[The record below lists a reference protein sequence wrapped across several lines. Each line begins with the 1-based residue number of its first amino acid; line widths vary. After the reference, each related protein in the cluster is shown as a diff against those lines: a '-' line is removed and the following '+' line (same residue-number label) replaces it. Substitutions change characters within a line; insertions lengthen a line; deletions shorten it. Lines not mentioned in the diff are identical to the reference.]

1 MRYAVHH
8 FLQHSFFDAYH
19 VKVKHHYWMCLLED
33 FSPKYSMSSFDLLL
47 DILNCP
53 LYKRTYGFWELCAWY
68 FCWRANGGTKSMG
81 YSRYARLHHI
91 WSFQT
96 RTPDLNFV
104 GQEEFDRLRS
114 LSYAETHVI
123 MICFSVDNPIS
134 LENVESKVDHLPPF
148 PTFLDNWSAW
158 QWLDEILEYCPG
170 VKVC

>member
-1 MRYAVHH
+1 
-8 FLQHSFFDAYH
+8 
-19 VKVKHHYWMCLLED
+19 
-33 FSPKYSMSSFDLLL
+33 
-47 DILNCP
+47 
-53 LYKRTYGFWELCAWY
+53 
-68 FCWRANGGTKSMG
+68 MG

-96 RTPDLNFV
+96 RTPDSHFV

-148 PTFLDNWSAW
+148 QPFLIIDPRGS
-158 QWLDEILEYCPG
+158 G
-170 VKVC
+170 